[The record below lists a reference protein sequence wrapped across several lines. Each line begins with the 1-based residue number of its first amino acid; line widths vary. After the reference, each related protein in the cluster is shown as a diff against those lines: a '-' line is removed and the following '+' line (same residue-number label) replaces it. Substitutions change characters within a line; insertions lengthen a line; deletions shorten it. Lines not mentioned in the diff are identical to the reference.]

1 MPVKKK
7 SPPFSPEQPLP
18 VSTEGPDKTDLVSPE
33 LLEEDSSSSSASA
46 PSIGD
51 EATGKPSLKE
61 TATEESSNVEMPSTS
76 PSLHSEC
83 DVSSSTE
90 DTEEDSSDEDSDGLT
105 QLDIENLSVL
115 PIRVKASLL
124 VNYLLLKY
132 RIKEPVTLEDMLNT
146 VIKEYKD
153 KFPEILQKARE
164 CLEMVFGLEVKE
176 VDTINHCYIVCMT
189 LGLTYDG
196 LLREVEGM
204 PKTGI
209 LIIVLGVIFLNNNSA
224 TKNQVWE
231 VLNTMGIYAGQKH
244 FICGNPEDFIT
255 GELVQQKYVEYRQLP
270 NTHPPRYK
278 FAWGPRAYAEINKL
292 ELLQFL
298 LKAYENSPGSFP
310 ITFVVALN
318 VEKERAQGLAVAS
331 FDDSATPLSL
341 ESCGATSGSCF
352 QPQ

>member
-7 SPPFSPEQPLP
+7 SPRLSLEQPLP
-18 VSTEGPDKTDLVSPE
+18 VSTEGPDKTDQVLPE
-33 LLEEDSSSSSASA
+33 LLEEGSSSSSAPT

-51 EATGKPSLKE
+51 KATEKPSLKE
-61 TATEESSNVEMPSTS
+61 TAAAETSNVEMPSTS
-76 PSLHSEC
+76 PSLQSES

-90 DTEEDSSDEDSDGLT
+90 DTDEDSSDEDSDGLT
-105 QLDIENLSVL
+105 QQDIENLSVS
-115 PIRVKASLL
+115 PIRVKESLL
-124 VNYLLLKY
+124 ANYLLLKY
-132 RIKEPVTLEDMLNT
+132 QSKEPVTLEDMLNT

-164 CLEMVFGLEVKE
+164 CLQMVFGLEVKE

-224 TKNQVWE
+224 TEKQVWE

-255 GELVQQKYVEYRQLP
+255 RELVQQKYVAYRQLP

-292 ELLQFL
+292 ELLQVL
-298 LKAYENSPGSFP
+298 LKAYAHSPSSFP
-310 ITFVVALN
+310 VSFVVALQ
-318 VEKERAQGLAVAS
+318 VEKERAQGLAAAS

-341 ESCGATSGSCF
+341 ESSGANSGSCF